1 MAWIARAGLSPL
13 RLNDSPSI
21 LTSMQDFWPIIASV
35 LGVFLVIGVGALC
48 RSVGWLTAEADRTL
62 ANLTANIMLPAYFVH
77 QFSRSA
83 EIGSISTA
91 WQPPLFGFLSTAI
104 GLGIALLFARTIGRW
119 FGLVSDSSQRAFAL
133 VAGIC
138 NYGYIP
144 LPLAE
149 QFYPTAMIDLILH
162 NVGVS
167 IALWSIGIAIISG
180 SGGDG
185 WKKTVFSPPLWA
197 VLFSIFLSTMGWAQ
211 SIPAPVATAIGTLGS
226 CAIPLGLLLSGAIIV
241 DFVRDKSWLADVR
254 VIVAGI
260 AIRQFVLPVLLL
272 VVGGWMVRSPDLRTV
287 VMLQAAMPAA
297 VFPIV
302 LTKLYGRDTETALR
316 VVLWTSI
323 AGVILI
329 PAWLAIGAWWLG

>member
-1 MAWIARAGLSPL
+1 
-13 RLNDSPSI
+13 
-21 LTSMQDFWPIIASV
+21 MQEFWPIIASV

-77 QFSRSA
+77 QFSRST
-83 EIGSISTA
+83 EIGAISTA
-91 WQPPLFGFLSTAI
+91 WQPPLLGFATTAI
-104 GLGIALLFARTIGRW
+104 GLGIALLFAKTIGRW

-149 QFYPTAMIDLILH
+149 QFYKSAMIDLILH

-180 SGGDG
+180 SGSDG
-185 WKKTVFSPPLWA
+185 WKKAVFSPPLWA
-197 VLFSIFLSTMGWAQ
+197 VAFSIFLSTMGWAQ
-211 SIPAPVATAIGTLGS
+211 SIPGPLATAIGTLGS
-226 CAIPLGLLLSGAIIV
+226 CAIPMGLLLSGAIIV
-241 DFVRDKSWLADVR
+241 DFIRDKSWLADVR
-254 VIVAGI
+254 VIIAGI
-260 AIRQFVLPVLLL
+260 AIRQLILPVLLL
-272 VVGGWMVRSPDLRTV
+272 TVGGWIVRSPDLRTV
-287 VMLQAAMPAA
+287 VMLQAAMPSA

-329 PAWLAIGAWWLG
+329 PAWLAAGAWWLG